1 MGMTRGFM
9 YTISRFAHESFD
21 KEFLSWHIIIDRSF
35 IRRDRHMNFWQE
47 WLRHQLRQFS
57 VKHGGF
63 KAPSHWLKRNHPL
76 LKTMRSDTK
85 VVNGSELLL
94 EHTYFTDSRSSEGLQ
109 LADIVTAT

>member
-1 MGMTRGFM
+1 
-9 YTISRFAHESFD
+9 
-21 KEFLSWHIIIDRSF
+21 
-35 IRRDRHMNFWQE
+35 MNFWQE

-85 VVNGSELLL
+85 VVNGSDANE
-94 EHTYFTDSRSSEGLQ
+94 SSCRYWTP
-109 LADIVTAT
+109 AWPC

>member
-1 MGMTRGFM
+1 
-9 YTISRFAHESFD
+9 
-21 KEFLSWHIIIDRSF
+21 
-35 IRRDRHMNFWQE
+35 MNFWQE